1 MEKNKNN
8 LKIMI
13 ANIIIAFSICLL
25 FYCCLEFIDAIME
38 NKVEVYWLSCFF
50 ICTFADIAV
59 YCIMDLWRRWI
70 IFEKCDFLAQEK
82 YILSLLKWKGYKND
96 VTLHKELL
104 CDSLILGKYDETKQ
118 EIEKLRK
125 LDGRL
130 KPVQRLVVQLCII
143 DHMKAV
149 NETESLNTELK
160 KAENLLASISV
171 KRDRIKQ
178 KYQRDIRLRQYLIEE
193 RWEDVLELLKTT
205 SQKNLTIFEQ
215 VVNAYVCGKCCYC
228 LDRYEEAFHE
238 LKFAARYG
246 GNTKYVKLAN
256 ELIEKIPEKN
266 LYENKSTVKSIKVN
280 HRIDFKV
287 IVLAI
292 SCLLVILLIR
302 FNLYCSNGSS
312 FEEIYSRRYWCAR
325 DELTVI
331 YQKNIGKYELVIL
344 REGEKEAYCLFE
356 ESGSAFKMVESF
368 RLARN
373 QTEPIGIELPEDVEE
388 FFKEGDIEGEIYTV
402 FMGFYKKND
411 IFNQEDMAYVGIG
424 SFPMVENI
432 VVNGSPVSI
441 EQVIYIDDV
450 ATYLWSVENID
461 LKTNLQIEY
470 VAE

>member
-1 MEKNKNN
+1 MEKNKNFKK
-8 LKIMI
+8 LII
-13 ANIIIAFSICLL
+13 ANKIKFFSIIFFPPCVYAA
-25 FYCCLEFIDAIME
+25 FNEIRAG
-38 NKVEVYWLSCFF
+38 EVYWFSQIIIL
-50 ICTFADIAV
+50 IFADIIV
-59 YCIMDLWRRWI
+59 FCIMDFWI
-70 IFEKCDFLAQEK
+70 KWIVFGKCDFLAQEK
-82 YILSLLKWKGYKND
+82 YILSLLKWKGYKDD

-104 CDSLILGKYDETKQ
+104 CDSLILGKYDEARQ
-118 EIEKLRK
+118 EIEKLRR

-130 KPVQRLVVQLCII
+130 KPMQRLVVQLCII
-143 DHMKAV
+143 DYMKAV

-160 KAENLLASISV
+160 KAENLLASLSV
-171 KRDRIKQ
+171 KRDRIIQ
-178 KYQRDIRLRQYLIEE
+178 KYQRGIRSRQHLIEE
-193 RWEDVLELLKTT
+193 RWEDVLELLRTIP
-205 SQKNLTIFEQ
+205 QKNLTVFEQ

-256 ELIEKIPEKN
+256 ELIKKIPQKN
-266 LYENKSTVKSIKVN
+266 LYENKSTVNLIKVN
-280 HRIDFKV
+280 HRINFKV

-302 FNLYCSNGSS
+302 INFYCSNGSS
-312 FEEIYSRRYWCAR
+312 FEEIYSRRYWCAQ

-331 YQKNIGKYELVIL
+331 YQKNIGKYDLVIL

-368 RLARN
+368 RLVRN

-388 FFKEGDIEGEIYTV
+388 FFREGDMVGEIYAV
-402 FMGFYKKND
+402 LKGFYKKNN
-411 IFNQEDMAYVGIG
+411 IFNQEDMIYVGVCSLPIA
-424 SFPMVENI
+424 ENI

-441 EQVIYIDDV
+441 EQIIYIDDV
-450 ATYLWSVENID
+450 AVYLWSVENID
-461 LKTNLQIEY
+461 LKTNLQVEY